1 MNRKLIIFGN
11 GIGMALSPDD
21 FSLRNVMPKVW
32 QGARTNGDPILSQA
46 QKQLI
51 AGCIKG
57 VEDESGPSDEAQL
70 MGAQVAQF
78 GHELITTAVETENQ
92 NQWFTD
98 DALGYPQAISKYV
111 YEVAR
116 QLDLNS
122 QVFGNDERL
131 EEFLSSFIPFLQ
143 ETNSHVATLN
153 YDTLLYSAFNDG
165 YTLPDGTNIQ
175 ICQGQD
181 WKTHLC
187 DGYRPNT
194 GFQKENFER
203 PNDGDFGFYLHLH
216 GSPLIVDGKTKAK
229 KLRRNQ
235 ITGHIPQS
243 AHHIILSDGSMKPLL
258 IQRSEVLSLYWHMLE
273 STTDEIDEIIV
284 FGYGGGDEHL
294 NTFLRKSRKPILIV
308 EYADPEISDTDS
320 EALWE
325 KRIGANSEVIEGET
339 SFALE
344 RMDNILSFSD
354 WADPIRLIAF

>member
-21 FSLRNVMPKVW
+21 FSLRSVMPKVW

-51 AGCIKG
+51 AGCIEG
-57 VEDESGPSDEAQL
+57 VEEESGPSEEAQL

-78 GHELITTAVETENQ
+78 GHELITKAVETEKQ
-92 NQWFTD
+92 NQWFTYE
-98 DALGYPQAISKYV
+98 ALNYPQAISKYV

-116 QLDLNS
+116 QLDSNS
-122 QVFGNDERL
+122 KTFQKDPSL
-131 EEFLSSFIPFLQ
+131 IEFLNGLVPFISK
-143 ETNSHVATLN
+143 TKSHIATLN

-165 YTLPDGTNIQ
+165 HTVNGLHYQLCMGTPSLTTLNDGFR
-175 ICQGQD
+175 
-181 WKTHLC
+181 KS
-187 DGYRPNT
+187 
-194 GFQKENFER
+194 GFSEEHFER
-203 PNDGDFGFYLHLH
+203 QQSHWRFGYYLHLH
-216 GSPLIVDGKTKAK
+216 GSPLIIGEAQNPK
-229 KLRRNQ
+229 KLGRNR
-235 ITGHIPQS
+235 IKKHIPQN

-273 STTDEIDEIIV
+273 STTEEIGEIIV

-294 NTFLRKSRKPILIV
+294 NTFLRKSGKPILIV
-308 EYADPEISDTDS
+308 EYADPELSDSDS

-325 KRIGANSEVIEGET
+325 KRIGAKSVVIEGET
-339 SFALE
+339 SFTLE

-354 WADPIRLIAF
+354 WADPIRLIPF

>member
-1 MNRKLIIFGN
+1 MTRKLIIFGN
-11 GIGMALSPDD
+11 GIGMALSPEN
-21 FSLRNVMPKVW
+21 FGLASVMPKVW
-32 QGARTNGDPILSQA
+32 NGTTADGQPLLSHS

-51 AGCIKG
+51 AGCIEG
-57 VEDESGPSDEAQL
+57 VEKETGPSNENQL

-78 GHELITTAVETENQ
+78 GHELITEAVEAEKQ
-92 NQWFTD
+92 NQWFTN
-98 DALGYPQAISKYV
+98 DALSYPQAISKYV

-131 EEFLSSFIPFLQ
+131 KEFLNSFIPFLQ

-165 YTLPDGTNIQ
+165 YTLPDGTYIQ

-187 DGYRPNT
+187 DGYRPKT

-203 PNDGDFGFYLHLH
+203 PTDGNFGFYLHLH
-216 GSPLIVDGKTKAK
+216 GSPLIVDGKTRAK
-229 KLRRNQ
+229 KLCRNQ
-235 ITGHIPQS
+235 IAGHIPQS
-243 AHHIILSDGSMKPLL
+243 AHHIILSDGKMKPLL

-273 STTDEIDEIIV
+273 STTEEIDEIIV
-284 FGYGGGDEHL
+284 FGYGGGDDHL
-294 NTFLRKSRKPILIV
+294 NTFLRKSRKPIRIV
-308 EYADPEISDTDS
+308 EYADPEISDTNS

-325 KRIGANSEVIEGET
+325 KRIGAKSVVIEGET

-354 WADPIRLIAF
+354 WVDPFRLNPF